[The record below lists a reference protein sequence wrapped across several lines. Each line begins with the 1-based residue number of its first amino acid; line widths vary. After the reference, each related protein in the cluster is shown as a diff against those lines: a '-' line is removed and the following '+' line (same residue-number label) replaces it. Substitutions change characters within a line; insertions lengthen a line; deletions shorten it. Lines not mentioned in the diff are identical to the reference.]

1 MIFFLK
7 KEEEYDGNV
16 GNKPFIEME
25 SSKSI
30 NYLINMCWS
39 SQGTMVIRT
48 FTSPPGIEI
57 ISLKYMELVLT
68 KKKFT

>member
-30 NYLINMCWS
+30 NYLINMC
-39 SQGTMVIRT
+39 
-48 FTSPPGIEI
+48 
-57 ISLKYMELVLT
+57 
-68 KKKFT
+68 